1 MIIHLGMTGQL
12 IPGLDLS
19 DPHLRAWWKLDNDV
33 ILGYRDVR
41 RFGRIRIYSSGE
53 YEGTLKN
60 LGPEPLS
67 DDFTVDQFYDSLKRS
82 NRKINTTFE
91 STSRSWRWKHLC

>member
-60 LGPEPLS
+60 LALNHFRMIS
-67 DDFTVDQFYDSLKRS
+67 LLISFT
-82 NRKINTTFE
+82 I
-91 STSRSWRWKHLC
+91 H